1 MVEMPWYQEGP
12 ADRHWPAGREPSR
25 ATPIGDGAAEPLGI
39 YLGSH
44 AVRAIERS
52 LEQDPERPLGG
63 LLVGFPLAGARR
75 PFLAVTDLI
84 LLPPSAVDESDVRFT
99 PAVFG
104 EILPAWEERQDGA
117 VIAGWCHAAPG
128 RGIALSNFHRF
139 NHHRHFPRPWQ
150 IVLVIDT
157 ARQASLVYRWEKGQL
172 VPVEGFYY
180 WDMEG
185 EPAADLFEPPVLSV
199 GREEPAAAPGERAS
213 PPGRA
218 RRWIWPLA
226 AALLI
231 YLLIPQA
238 PGSIPWMRQRLSPG
252 YPLAEPASGTRPG
265 FLEPS
270 PPSAAESTAAGT
282 PAQLPAAPQQAG
294 AGEDPREPGPPAT
307 EATGAGATPSGGPEA
322 LAGEPRGPA
331 AVREYVIQPGDTM
344 WAISRTLL
352 GDPRLFREL
361 AQKNQIENPD
371 RIFPGQRLVVPL
383 E

>member
-1 MVEMPWYQEGP
+1 
-12 ADRHWPAGREPSR
+12 
-25 ATPIGDGAAEPLGI
+25 
-39 YLGSH
+39 
-44 AVRAIERS
+44 
-52 LEQDPERPLGG
+52 
-63 LLVGFPLAGARR
+63 
-75 PFLAVTDLI
+75 
-84 LLPPSAVDESDVRFT
+84 
-99 PAVFG
+99 
-104 EILPAWEERQDGA
+104 
-117 VIAGWCHAAPG
+117 
-128 RGIALSNFHRF
+128 
-139 NHHRHFPRPWQ
+139 
-150 IVLVIDT
+150 
-157 ARQASLVYRWEKGQL
+157 
-172 VPVEGFYY
+172 
-180 WDMEG
+180 
-185 EPAADLFEPPVLSV
+185 
-199 GREEPAAAPGERAS
+199 
-213 PPGRA
+213 
-218 RRWIWPLA
+218 
-226 AALLI
+226 
-231 YLLIPQA
+231 
-238 PGSIPWMRQRLSPG
+238 MRQRLSPG